1 MSTLSPEQQAE
12 VLRMRKEH
20 PEWGAR
26 AIAYEI
32 GSTRGRVRWFLDRL
46 PAEVLPHSPSAWRVV
61 VYDLETTNLRS
72 DLGMLAVAAF
82 LDFAT
87 GEMVWR
93 NIDSFDGAPA
103 ERERQLAEWAAGQY
117 AAADMLIGHNI
128 LAFDKHFLDG
138 VLRRHGLPRLPKRII
153 ADTYLIARYGFK
165 GLVHSYSLAN
175 MADYFRCEGAKDK
188 PSIHDW
194 REMGM
199 DMPESVERITQRC
212 LRDVRLNAEVW
223 PHLKGDFHEWRGQ

>member
-1 MSTLSPEQQAE
+1 MSTLTPEQQSLADEMAAE
-12 VLRMRKEH
+12 GLGVRTI
-20 PEWGAR
+20 AR
-26 AIAYEI
+26 LLALP
-32 GSTRGRVRWFLDRL
+32 RGPVRWYLDRKQR
-46 PAEVLPHSPSAWRVV
+46 PATVTTRAAGAFRAV

-72 DLGMLAVAAF
+72 DLGMLAAAAF
-82 LDFAT
+82 FDIGT
-87 GEMVWR
+87 GEMEWR
-93 NIDSFDGAPA
+93 NIDSFKGTPA
-103 ERERQLAEWAAGQY
+103 ERERQLAGWAAANY

-138 VLRRHGLPRLPKRII
+138 VLRRHHLPRLPKRII

-175 MADYFRCEGAKDK
+175 MADYFRCEGVKDK

-194 REMGM
+194 RELSM

-212 LRDVRLNAEVW
+212 LRDVQLNAEVW
-223 PHLKGDFHEWRGQ
+223 PHLKHDFFEWRGQ